1 MNTKRLL
8 IIVLTAAALT
18 AVYMFFLQDKSA
30 DKEVKKEYLTVKK
43 HSESFNAGIDKLMT
57 AYFDLKNSFV
67 DGDTA
72 AVKQKA
78 QLFITA
84 LNNIDTLELK
94 KDTASVYTTV
104 MFTLTDMRLNT
115 ESILNQ
121 HDLQEMRKDFSSL
134 SDMMYPAF
142 FQTINYEGATIY
154 LQNCPMAFDDSIPAN
169 WINETMEV
177 INPYLGKKHP
187 VYQAGMLHCG
197 EIKDSIGSK

>member
-43 HSESFNAGIDKLMT
+43 HSNSFNAGIDKVMS

-78 QLFITA
+78 QLFIIA

-94 KDTASVYTTV
+94 KDTASVFATV

-121 HDLQEMRKDFSSL
+121 HDMQEMRKDFSSL

-169 WINETMEV
+169 WISETNEV
-177 INPYLGKKHP
+177 VNPYLGKKHP

>member
-8 IIVLTAAALT
+8 IIVLTAAAMT
-18 AVYMFFLQDKSA
+18 AVYMFFLQNKSA

-43 HSESFNAGIDKLMT
+43 HSNSFNAGIDKVMS

-94 KDTASVYTTV
+94 KDTASVFATV

-121 HDLQEMRKDFSSL
+121 HDMQEMRKDFSSL

-169 WINETMEV
+169 WISETNEV
-177 INPYLGKKHP
+177 VNPYLGKKHP

-197 EIKDSIGSK
+197 DIKDSIGSK

>member
-1 MNTKRLL
+1 ML
-8 IIVLTAAALT
+8 
-18 AVYMFFLQDKSA
+18 FLKNKPA
-30 DKEVKKEYLTVKK
+30 DKDVKKEYLTIKK
-43 HSESFNAGIDKLMT
+43 HSDTFNAGIDKVMT

-72 AVKQKA
+72 VIKQRA

-84 LNNIDTLELK
+84 LNKIDTLELK
-94 KDTASVYTTV
+94 KDTASVFATV

-121 HDLQEMRKDFSSL
+121 HDIQEMRKDFSSL

-154 LQNCPMAFDDSIPAN
+154 LQNCPMAFDDSISAN
-169 WINETMEV
+169 WISETMEV
-177 INPYLGKKHP
+177 VNPYLGKKHP